1 MIHPLQ
7 HHIFRRA
14 VTFSAAAS
22 FALAAPVSAQISGD
36 VVRVGFLTDI
46 SGIYSDNDGQGGVE
60 AIRMAVEDFGSING
74 KKVEFVYADHLNK
87 VDIASSKAREW
98 FDRDGLDMLVIGA
111 NSGAALALAKL
122 AAERKKPMFAVTA
135 ATARLTNEE
144 CTPYTV
150 HYAYDTV
157 SVARGTGGAIVDAGV
172 MDWFFLTAD
181 FAFGTS
187 LEKENAEVVK
197 ARGGRVIGS
206 VKHPVGSTPNFS
218 ALLLQAQASKAK
230 ILGLATSGDDL
241 INAIKAANDFG
252 INKTMSLAAIL
263 THITEINAL
272 GLKLTQGMYLTD
284 GWYWDQDDA
293 SRAWARRYFDKMK
306 KMPSSMQ
313 AADYSAV
320 TTYLKAVKAA
330 GTDDGDKV
338 MATLKSTTISDMYT
352 RKGVIRPDGRMVYDM
367 FLRQVKAPADSKYP
381 WDYYKTVKTIPG
393 EQAYTT
399 KAETKCSLWK

>member
-1 MIHPLQ
+1 MFKSLRCA
-7 HHIFRRA
+7 RRA
-14 VTFSAAAS
+14 VAVAAVAFAANSALPAW
-22 FALAAPVSAQISGD
+22 AQYSGD
-36 VVRVGFLTDI
+36 VIKVGFLTDI
-46 SGIYSDNDGQGGVE
+46 SGVYSDNDGQGGVE
-60 AIRMAVEDFGSING
+60 AIKMAVQDFGAVNG
-74 KKVEFVYADHLNK
+74 KKVEFLYADHLNK
-87 VDIASSKAREW
+87 VDVASSKAREW

-122 AAERKKPMFAVTA
+122 SAEKKKPMFAITA

-157 SVARGTGGAIVDAGV
+157 SVARGTGGAIVDAGGK
-172 MDWFFLTAD
+172 DWFFLTAD
-181 FAFGTS
+181 YAFGTS
-187 LEKENAEVVK
+187 LEKETADVVK
-197 ARGGRVIGS
+197 AKGGRVLGS

-241 INAIKAANDFG
+241 INAIKVANEFG

-263 THITEINAL
+263 THITEIHAL
-272 GLKLTQGMYLTD
+272 GLQLTQGMYLTD

-293 SRAWARRYFDKMK
+293 SRAWAKRYFDKMK

-313 AADYSAV
+313 AGDYSAV

-330 GTDDGDKV
+330 GTDDGEKV
-338 MATLKSTTISDMYT
+338 MATLKSTPISDMFT
-352 RKGVIRPDGRMVYDM
+352 KHGVIRPDGRMVYDM
-367 FLRQVKAPADSKYP
+367 YLRQVKTPAESKYP
-381 WDYYKTVKTIPG
+381 WDYYKTVRTIPG

-399 KAETKCSLWK
+399 KAETKCALWK

>member
-1 MIHPLQ
+1 MFMSLGCT
-7 HHIFRRA
+7 RR
-14 VTFSAAAS
+14 VVAAATVA
-22 FALAAPVSAQISGD
+22 FAASSAVPAWAQYSGD
-36 VVRVGFLTDI
+36 VIKVGFLTDI
-46 SGIYSDNDGQGGVE
+46 SGVYSDNDGQGGVE
-60 AIRMAVEDFGSING
+60 AIKMAIEDFGAVNG
-74 KKVEFVYADHLNK
+74 KKVEFLYADHLNK
-87 VDIASSKAREW
+87 VDVASSKAREW

-122 AAERKKPMFAVTA
+122 SAEKKKPMFAITA

-157 SVARGTGGAIVDAGV
+157 SVARGTGGAIVDAGGK
-172 MDWFFLTAD
+172 DWFFLTAD
-181 FAFGTS
+181 YAFGTS
-187 LEKENAEVVK
+187 LEKETADVVK
-197 ARGGRVIGS
+197 AKGGRVLGS

-241 INAIKAANDFG
+241 INAIKVANEFG
-252 INKTMSLAAIL
+252 INKSMSLAAIL
-263 THITEINAL
+263 THITEIHAL
-272 GLKLTQGMYLTD
+272 GLQLTQGMYLTD

-313 AADYSAV
+313 AGDYSAM

-338 MATLKSTTISDMYT
+338 MSVLKATPISDMFT
-352 RKGVIRPDGRMVYDM
+352 KHGVIRPDGRMVYDM
-367 FLRQVKAPADSKYP
+367 YLRQVKTPAESKYP
-381 WDYYKTVKTIPG
+381 WDYYKTVRTIPG

-399 KAETKCSLWK
+399 KSETKCALWK